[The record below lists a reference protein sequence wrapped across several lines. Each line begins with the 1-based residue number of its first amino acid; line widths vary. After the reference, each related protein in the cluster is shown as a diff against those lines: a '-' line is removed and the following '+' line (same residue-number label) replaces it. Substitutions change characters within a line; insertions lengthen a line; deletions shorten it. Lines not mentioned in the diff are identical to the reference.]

1 MLKDTLYF
9 LLHHRKMLKF
19 YSIPWKANGS
29 LKEMKYIMNA
39 ESNSKYTNVPDEPL
53 IRAEI
58 ERRHVMRLKYELALH
73 T

>member
-1 MLKDTLYF
+1 
-9 LLHHRKMLKF
+9 
-19 YSIPWKANGS
+19 
-29 LKEMKYIMNA
+29 MKYIMNA